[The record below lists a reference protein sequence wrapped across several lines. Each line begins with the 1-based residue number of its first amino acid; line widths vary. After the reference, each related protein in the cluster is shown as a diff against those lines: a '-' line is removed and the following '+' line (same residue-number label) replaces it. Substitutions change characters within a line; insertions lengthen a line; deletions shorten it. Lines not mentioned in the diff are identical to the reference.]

1 MRVPTEDLREEAET
15 PVGFASNCGGPS
27 SIMLR
32 ANLPRVGW
40 FEVPSP
46 LHYRPLPPARVF
58 ESYAGPSGEQNE
70 WTRVIRRR
78 SLAPAKGSRVTRTI
92 SSLCFTYAS
101 LWCRLSPAQNRV
113 YISSEAGSDAEI
125 GDHSGLIPGPIARS
139 LKLKGRLGCSRGW
152 EREAWQRWPTRP
164 LAQKPERSMGA
175 RNCWRITNDIRSIR
189 WERLAVKC
197 WVMILD
203 SLVFPLRCCFVMQ
216 GRTVRHK
223 PQSLG

>member
-46 LHYRPLPPARVF
+46 LHYRPLSPARVV

-78 SLAPAKGSRVTRTI
+78 SLTPAKGSRVTI

-101 LWCRLSPAQNRV
+101 LWRRLSPAQNRV
-113 YISSEAGSDAEI
+113 YISSETWSDAEI
-125 GDHSGLIPGPIARS
+125 GDHSGLILGPIARS
-139 LKLKGRLGCSRGW
+139 LKLKGRLGPSRDW
-152 EREAWQRWPTRP
+152 EREAWQRWPTDHWPRNLNVP
-164 LAQKPERSMGA
+164 WEQETVGVSQTTYAPSAGNGWRRSVG
-175 RNCWRITNDIRSIR
+175 S
-189 WERLAVKC
+189 
-197 WVMILD
+197 
-203 SLVFPLRCCFVMQ
+203 
-216 GRTVRHK
+216 
-223 PQSLG
+223 